1 MISLSLFSS
10 IALSFASPQKADL
23 PPLMTG
29 IGTYHRMV
37 HTSNQQ
43 AQKYFDQGMSLFYA
57 FHKATSTKFF
67 IAAQKLDP
75 KCAMAYWGEALSYA
89 PDINFTTV
97 DERAAKNALAA
108 LEKAKPLARP
118 GIESDLIDAGLAR
131 YNGTDR
137 ASLDSA
143 YREKMKV
150 LASKYSKDADVVSL
164 YAESILILSPWN
176 QWTLDG
182 KAKPGTEEAML
193 VLRHALKLSPKH
205 LMANHL
211 WIHTVE
217 GGPHPEEAIP
227 SSDLLSKI
235 APNLGHLVHM
245 PSHIYVRTGRWN
257 DAIVQN
263 RKAIIT
269 DRNFAAKRGL
279 QPTYLPYM
287 GHNRM
292 MMAFAGTMNG
302 SYASAQWAFSDWKT
316 LIPEAMLKEM
326 AMYLDSMMAMPLDVE
341 KRFGHW
347 DKILAAPEPAEYLPI
362 SRTTWHADRAVAFAA
377 THRLDEAKKE
387 LEAFVEQ
394 RKKVNPEGPF
404 GNNVAGKVLDV
415 YEHLTIGE
423 IKVQEGDM
431 EEGIAELK
439 KAVEI
444 EDQLRYNEPPDWLQP
459 CRHTLGAA
467 YLRANKPIEAILV
480 YKRDLQITRENGWS
494 TLGIAKAYQQLGDA
508 KNASKWMRRYH
519 RIWAEDGEKVS
530 SSCMCLPGK

>member
-1 MISLSLFSS
+1 
-10 IALSFASPQKADL
+10 
-23 PPLMTG
+23 
-29 IGTYHRMV
+29 MV